1 MKKQNHLKN
10 SLLFL
15 SLILV
20 ACGQQT
26 DSGKQTQKK
35 QLDPFAST
43 YKPMDS
49 TATLFVNATILT
61 GNGERLDNAVSI
73 LQITK
78 LLS

>member
-15 SLILV
+15 SLILM

-35 QLDPFAST
+35 QLEPFAST
-43 YKPMDS
+43 YSQWIPQQHFLL
-49 TATLFVNATILT
+49 TQLF
-61 GNGERLDNAVSI
+61 
-73 LQITK
+73 
-78 LLS
+78 